1 MSGSKD
7 AMIVPKEAL
16 VIIQGQDTVY
26 VTKNDAYEARAVKL
40 GDRLTDSVVVTSG
53 LSTGEQ
59 VVIKGAYALKSRQL
73 KSQIS
78 DEH

>member
-1 MSGSKD
+1 
-7 AMIVPKEAL
+7 
-16 VIIQGQDTVY
+16 
-26 VTKNDAYEARAVKL
+26 VKL

-53 LSTGEQ
+53 LSAGEQ

>member
-1 MSGSKD
+1 MHNSRRNRWPLSGWKWDESR
-7 AMIVPKEAL
+7 E
-16 VIIQGQDTVY
+16 TV
-26 VTKNDAYEARAVKL
+26 TNNDAYEARAVKL